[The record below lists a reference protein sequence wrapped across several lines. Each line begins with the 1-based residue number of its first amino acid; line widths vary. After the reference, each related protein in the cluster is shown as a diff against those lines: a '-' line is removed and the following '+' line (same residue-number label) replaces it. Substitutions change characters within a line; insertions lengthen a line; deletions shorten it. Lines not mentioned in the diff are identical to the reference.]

1 MARFRSIT
9 DALFGV
15 ALAAFVGVGFSAH
28 AAQDRI
34 GGRVEGNESVLVKGL
49 IHPKAAPE
57 NDRGPVAP
65 SLAISGITINVK
77 PSAAQQADL
86 NQLLEQQRDPSSADY
101 RKWLTPEEYGDRF
114 GLSISDMD
122 KLTSWL
128 RSQGFSVDHVSRSMN
143 WVAFTGTA
151 GQVDHVFHTQLHGFL
166 VDGESHF
173 ANTRQPA
180 VPTALDGVIG
190 DIQGLTDFR
199 LKPQRLRTRK
209 LNPDYTS
216 SGGGHN
222 LAPGD
227 LATIYDLNPLYSA
240 GFTGTNQK
248 LVIAGQTDVAISDI
262 AAFRTKFGL
271 NAANTPQLVL
281 YGTDPGTVA
290 TDVEEADLDLEW
302 SGAVAPNATIVYVY
316 STNVITSVQYAI
328 SQNLAPVIS
337 LSYGGCEA
345 ENSSRLETIAQQ
357 ANAQGITWLAA
368 SGDAGAAACDDG
380 AVATHGL
387 AVNTPASIPE
397 VTGVGGTE
405 FNEGTGTYWSTTNN
419 ATGGSALS
427 YIPEMA
433 WNDSVARGDLAATGG
448 GASTFYA
455 KPAWQTGAGVP
466 ADGKRDVPDVSLP
479 ASPDHDGYYLYT
491 GGALGVVGGTSVATP
506 AFAGIVTLLNQYL
519 VANGIQAKVGL
530 GNINPT
536 LYHLAATASSVFHD
550 VTVGNNIVPCTTGT
564 ANCTTGSLGYSAG
577 VGYDLATGIG
587 SVDANSMV
595 TRWSSLTASV
605 GSISTLVASPAGIG
619 STAGTTLTVTVNPTT
634 GTTAPTGSVTFS
646 LGAKPL
652 GTVTLVASGGTST
665 AALPV
670 SGSSLAIG
678 SNTITASYGGNATF
692 NGSVATAVVTVTG
705 AAVATTTAVSAS
717 PISIAT
723 TASTKLT
730 ATVKP
735 ASGTAAPTGSVT
747 FSLGTKTLGTGTLAA
762 SGSSGVATFTV
773 SASSLATGSNTVT
786 ATFGAGS
793 AFTASSGT
801 ATVTVTIPPVA
812 TATTVSANPASIA
825 NTASTTLTAIV
836 KPASGTTAPT
846 GSVTFSLGTKIL
858 GTGTLAASGSN
869 GVATLTVSA
878 NSLATGSNTIAA
890 TYGAGTAFTASGGT
904 VTVTVTVPAIATTT
918 TVSANPASIASSART
933 TVTATV
939 KPASGTA
946 APSGTVT
953 FTVGNKE
960 LGSGTLAV
968 SGGNGVA
975 TFTVSGSALAAGSNT
990 ITATYAGNSPFT
1002 GSTATTAVAITA
1014 PVVVSTA
1021 TSVSASS
1028 ASIASTGSTVI
1039 TATIKPAGGS
1049 TAPTGSVTF
1058 TAGTVTLGTATLI
1071 ASGTAATATL
1081 TVTGSKLVIGS
1092 NSVKAS
1098 YAGTA
1103 AFAAS
1108 NGSVSIAV
1116 TATQSKHAVRAR

>member
-1 MARFRSIT
+1 MARFRGIT
-9 DALFGV
+9 DGFFGV
-15 ALAAFVGVGFSAH
+15 ALAAFVGVGFAAH
-28 AAQDRI
+28 AAEDRI
-34 GGRVEGNESVLVKGL
+34 GGRVEGSESVLVKGL
-49 IHPKAAPE
+49 IHPKATPE

-65 SLAISGITINVK
+65 SLAMSGITINIK

-101 RKWLTPEEYGDRF
+101 QKWLTPEEYGNRF

-128 RSQGFSVDHVSRSMN
+128 QGQGFSVDHVSRSMN
-143 WVAFTGTA
+143 WVAFSGTA
-151 GQVDHVFHTQLHGFL
+151 GQLDRVFHTQLHRFL

-180 VPTALDGVIG
+180 VPTALEGVIG

-209 LNPDYTS
+209 LNPGYTS

-290 TDVEEADLDLEW
+290 GDVEEADLDLEW

-316 STNVITSVQYAI
+316 STNVIASVQYAI

-345 ENSSRLETIAQQ
+345 ENSPRLETIAQQ

-368 SGDAGAAACDDG
+368 SGDAGAAACDGG

-387 AVNTPASIPE
+387 AVNMPASIPE
-397 VTGVGGTE
+397 VTAVGGTE
-405 FNEGTGTYWSTTNN
+405 FNEGGGSYWSTTNN

-433 WNDSVARGDLAATGG
+433 WNDSAARGELAATGG
-448 GASTFYA
+448 GASTYYA
-455 KPAWQTGAGVP
+455 KPTWQTGAGVP

-491 GGALGVVGGTSVATP
+491 GGALGIVGGTSVGTP

-519 VANGIQAKVGL
+519 VTNGIQAKVGL

-550 VTVGNNIVPCTTGT
+550 VTVGSNIVPCTTGT
-564 ANCTTGSLGYSAG
+564 TNCTTGSLGYSAG

-587 SVDANSMV
+587 SVDANSLV

-605 GSISTLVASPAGIG
+605 GSMSTLVASPTSIS
-619 STAGTTLTVTVNPTT
+619 STAGTTLTVTVEPTT
-634 GTTAPTGSVTFS
+634 GTTAPTGSVTFGV
-646 LGAKPL
+646 GAKTL
-652 GTVTLVASGGTST
+652 GTMTLVASGGTST
-665 AALPV
+665 AALTV
-670 SGSSLAIG
+670 TGSSLAAG
-678 SNTITASYGGNATF
+678 SNAITASYGGNGTF
-692 NGSVATAVVTVTG
+692 NGSVATAVVTVTA
-705 AAVATTTAVSAS
+705 AAVATTTAVSAN
-717 PISIAT
+717 PTSIAT

-735 ASGTAAPTGSVT
+735 ASGTTAPTGRVT

-762 SGSSGVATFTV
+762 SGSSGVATLAV
-773 SASSLATGSNTVT
+773 SASSLAAGSNTIT
-786 ATFGAGS
+786 ATYAASGS
-793 AFTASSGT
+793 FTASSGT
-801 ATVTVTIPPVA
+801 ATVTVMVPAVA
-812 TATTVSANPASIA
+812 TTTTVAANPSSIA
-825 NTASTTLTAIV
+825 NTASTILTATV
-836 KPASGTTAPT
+836 KPASGTAAP
-846 GSVTFSLGTKIL
+846 GGAVTFTLGTRTL
-858 GTGTLAASGSN
+858 GTGTLAVSGSN
-869 GVATLTVSA
+869 GVATLTVNGS
-878 NSLATGSNTIAA
+878 SLATGSNTITA
-890 TYGAGTAFTASGGT
+890 TYGAGSAFSASSGT
-904 VTVTVTVPAIATTT
+904 VTVTATVPAISTTT
-918 TVSANPASIASSART
+918 TVSANPASIASNAST
-933 TVTATV
+933 TITATV
-939 KPASGTA
+939 KPASATA
-946 APSGTVT
+946 AAPGGTVT
-953 FTVGNKE
+953 FTLGNKT
-960 LGSGTLAV
+960 LGSGTLEI
-968 SGGNGVA
+968 SGSNGVA
-975 TFTVSGSALAAGSNT
+975 TLTVSGTALATGSNT
-990 ITATYAGNSPFT
+990 ITVTYAGKSPFT
-1002 GSTATTAVAITA
+1002 GSTATTTVTVTA
-1014 PVVVSTA
+1014 PVVVATT
-1021 TSVSASS
+1021 TSVSGNPT
-1028 ASIASTGSTVI
+1028 SITSTGSTVI
-1039 TATIKPAGGS
+1039 TATIKPAAGA

-1071 ASGTAATATL
+1071 ASGTNATATL
-1081 TVTGSKLVIGS
+1081 TVTGSKLVTGS
-1092 NSVKAS
+1092 NTVKAS
-1098 YAGTA
+1098 YGGTT

-1116 TATQSKHAVRAR
+1116 TAAQSKHATR